1 MRIAVVCPYDVAA
14 PGGVQQ
20 ICIELVERLQSSGEG
35 AELIGPG
42 ESALG
47 GRIRRM
53 SANRSTVP
61 ISLDPRMG
69 RKVRQALDGF
79 DIVHIHEPFIP
90 MVGWA
95 ALAAGAATVVTFHAD
110 PARWT
115 KALYRF
121 GAAVGRRALRGAE
134 LTAVSP
140 VALAALPA
148 SWRPIELIPNA
159 IDVAAYDVAVDRDPN
174 RVVFLGRDDP
184 RKGLDV
190 LLEAWPSVRGHHPD
204 AELVV
209 VGARRSDPVEGV
221 EFLGRV
227 DEADKRKA
235 LASAGIHVAPNRGG
249 ESFGIVVAEGMAAG
263 CAVVASDLPA
273 FSHVLGADGLLVP
286 AGDTSVLAREI
297 VGLLSDPTRS
307 TALGDRA
314 RRSAARFDWS
324 EVVGRY
330 RMAYESAL
338 RRHRSTIRGRKE

>member
-1 MRIAVVCPYDVAA
+1 MRIAVVCPYDLAA

-20 ICIELVERLQSSGEG
+20 ICAELVERLQASGEE

-42 ESALG
+42 EGALG
-47 GRIRRM
+47 GRIHRL

-61 ISLDPRMG
+61 VSLDPRMG
-69 RKVRQALDGF
+69 RRVRQALNGF

-95 ALAAGAATVVTFHAD
+95 ALTAEAATVVTFHAD
-110 PARWT
+110 PAGWT
-115 KALYRF
+115 KSLYRL
-121 GAAVGRRALRGAE
+121 GAAMGRRALRGAE

-140 VALAALPA
+140 VALAALPS

-159 IDVAAYDVAVDRDPN
+159 IDVSAYEMAVERHPN

-190 LLEAWPSVRGHHPD
+190 LLEAWPSVRSHHPD

-209 VGARRSDPVEGV
+209 VGTRRSDPVEGV
-221 EFLGRV
+221 VFLGRV
-227 DEADKRKA
+227 DEADKRTA
-235 LASAGIHVAPNRGG
+235 LASAGILAAPNRGG
-249 ESFGIVVAEGMAAG
+249 ESFGIVVVEGMAAG

-273 FSHVLGADGLLVP
+273 FSHVLGGEGVLVP
-286 AGDTSVLAREI
+286 PGDSPALARTI
-297 VGLLSDPTRS
+297 VGLLSDPARS
-307 TALGDRA
+307 TALGNRA
-314 RRSAARFDWS
+314 RRAAARFDWS

-330 RMAYESAL
+330 RVAYESAL

>member
-1 MRIAVVCPYDVAA
+1 MRIAVVCPYDVDA

-20 ICIELVERLQSSGEG
+20 ICIELVERLQSSGER

-47 GRIRRM
+47 GRIRSL

-61 ISLDPRMG
+61 VSLDARMG
-69 RKVRQALDGF
+69 RRIRKVLDGY
-79 DIVHIHEPFIP
+79 DVVHIHEPFVP
-90 MVGWA
+90 VVGWA
-95 ALAAGAATVVTFHAD
+95 ALAAGAATVATFHAD
-110 PARWT
+110 PAGWT
-115 KALYRF
+115 RALYRI
-121 GAAVGRRALRGAE
+121 GAPVGRRVLRGAE

-140 VALAALPA
+140 VAQAALPE

-159 IDVAAYDVAVDRDPN
+159 IDVSAYHVAVDRHPG

-190 LLEAWPSVRGHHPD
+190 LLEAWPRVRDQHPD
-204 AELVV
+204 AELLV
-209 VGARRSDPVEGV
+209 VGARRTATIEGV
-221 EFLGRV
+221 KFLGRV
-227 DEADKRKA
+227 DEEEKRRF
-235 LASAGIHVAPNRGG
+235 LASASIQAAPNRGG

-273 FSHVLGADGLLVP
+273 FSHVLGADGVLVP
-286 AGDTSVLAREI
+286 PGDHSVLARTI
-297 VGLLSDPTRS
+297 AGLLSEPTRS
-307 TALGDRA
+307 AELGHRA
-314 RRSAARFDWS
+314 RRAAARFDWS

-338 RRHRSTIRGRKE
+338 RRDRSTIRGRKE